1 MGFPSAQYSVSVVPF
16 APVEYLTYGIRTIFV
31 LLRAVGDDAHIVPA
45 ERADITEICGEF
57 DGTLGSMCSI
67 DPYEVSEVDVR
78 AIGPTQ
84 CEEENP

>member
-1 MGFPSAQYSVSVVPF
+1 MLLTLTGYYDFLEKASVR
-16 APVEYLTYGIRTIFV
+16 L
-31 LLRAVGDDAHIVPA
+31 VGDDAHIVPA